1 LAGRI
6 AALIPIKAV
15 CRRQGELAAMNAF
28 LDAVGTTPLSQLLQ
42 NVRWLI
48 PLIQSTHILALSL
61 VFVSAAVVDLRILGV
76 AGRRQRLPSLTSR
89 FLPWVGWGVLV
100 LLTTGVLLM
109 IAEPR
114 RALLNP
120 LFQMKMAAL
129 VVAGLMT
136 WAIAAGGDGW
146 AGLER
151 RGLAKPLAVGSLLL
165 WLAIIA
171 LGRWIAYG
179 P

>member
-1 LAGRI
+1 
-6 AALIPIKAV
+6 
-15 CRRQGELAAMNAF
+15 MNAF
-28 LDAVGTTPLSQLLQ
+28 LDAVGRTPLSQLMQ
-42 NVRWLI
+42 TVRWII

-76 AGRRQRLPSLTSR
+76 AGRGQALENLTAR

-100 LLTTGVLLM
+100 LLVTGLLLM
-109 IAEPR
+109 VAEPH

-120 LFQMKMAAL
+120 FFELKMAAL
-129 VVAGLMT
+129 VVVGGMT
-136 WAIAAGGDGW
+136 WFIAARAGGGSTLVQ
-146 AGLER
+146 G
-151 RGLAKPLAVGSLLL
+151 GSAKALAVGSLIL
-165 WLAIIA
+165 WLVIIA

>member
-1 LAGRI
+1 
-6 AALIPIKAV
+6 
-15 CRRQGELAAMNAF
+15 MNAF
-28 LDAVGTTPLSQLLQ
+28 LEAVGATPLSQLLQ

-76 AGRRQRLPSLTSR
+76 AGRGQALSSLTHR

-100 LLTTGVLLM
+100 LLVTGLLLM
-109 IAEPR
+109 VAEPR

-120 LFQMKMAAL
+120 FFQLKMAAL
-129 VVAGLMT
+129 IVVGLMT
-136 WAIAAGGDGW
+136 WAIASRAADLGGGLTD
-146 AGLER
+146 LER
-151 RGLAKPLAVGSLLL
+151 RGLAKPMAIASLAL
-165 WLAIIA
+165 WLAIIG

>member
-1 LAGRI
+1 
-6 AALIPIKAV
+6 LIPIKAAAPAP
-15 CRRQGELAAMNAF
+15 GELYRMNAF
-28 LDAVGTTPLSQLLQ
+28 LEAVGATPLSQLLQ

-76 AGRRQRLPSLTSR
+76 AGRGQALASLTHR
-89 FLPWVGWGVLV
+89 FLPWVGWGVL
-100 LLTTGVLLM
+100 LLM
-109 IAEPR
+109 VTGLLLMVAEPR

-120 LFQMKMAAL
+120 FFQLKMAAL

-136 WAIAAGGDGW
+136 WVIASRAPDTGGGW
-146 AGLER
+146 TDLER
-151 RGLAKPLAVGSLLL
+151 RGLAKPMAIASLIL
-165 WLAIIA
+165 WLAIIG

>member
-1 LAGRI
+1 
-6 AALIPIKAV
+6 
-15 CRRQGELAAMNAF
+15 MNAF
-28 LDAVGTTPLSQLLQ
+28 LDAVGATPLSQLLQ

-61 VFVSAAVVDLRILGV
+61 VFVSALVVDLRLLGV
-76 AGRRQRLPSLTSR
+76 AGRNQTLPSLTAR

-100 LLTTGVLLM
+100 LLVTGLLLM
-109 IAEPR
+109 VAEPR

-120 LFQMKMAAL
+120 FFQLKMAAL
-129 VVAGLMT
+129 VVVGLMT
-136 WAIAAGGDGW
+136 WAIVRAPEHGW
-146 AGLER
+146 TDSER
-151 RGLAKPLAVGSLLL
+151 RGLARSVAIGSLLL

>member
-1 LAGRI
+1 
-6 AALIPIKAV
+6 
-15 CRRQGELAAMNAF
+15 MNAF
-28 LDAVGTTPLSQLLQ
+28 LNAVGETPLSQLLQ

-61 VFVSAAVVDLRILGV
+61 VFVSAVVVDLRILGV
-76 AGRRQRLPSLTSR
+76 AGRNQTLPSLTAR

-100 LLTTGVLLM
+100 LLATGLLLM
-109 IAEPR
+109 VAEPR

-120 LFQMKMAAL
+120 FFQLKMAAL
-129 VVAGLMT
+129 VVVGLMT
-136 WAIAAGGDGW
+136 WTIATRATDRGW
-146 AGLER
+146 SESEG
-151 RGLAKPLAVGSLLL
+151 RGLAKTMAVSSLVL